1 MINLWDGIHL
11 KMKRVRMVTTNSKL
25 EYRERIRDDVYPQ
38 AIRFL
43 FDPVSESI
51 KKRYHEKH

>member
-1 MINLWDGIHL
+1 MNNIWDGIHL

-38 AIRFL
+38 AIRFM
-43 FDPVSESI
+43 FDPVSKSI
-51 KKRYHEKH
+51 RKIYHEKH

>member
-1 MINLWDGIHL
+1 MKNLWDGIHL
-11 KMKRVRMVTTNSKL
+11 KMKRVRMVITNSKL

-38 AIRFL
+38 AVRFM

-51 KKRYHEKH
+51 KKRYHEKN

>member
-1 MINLWDGIHL
+1 MNNLTKAIHL

-25 EYRERIRDDVYPQ
+25 EYRMRIRDDVYPQ
-38 AIRFL
+38 AVRFL
-43 FDPVSESI
+43 FDPVRESI

>member
-1 MINLWDGIHL
+1 MINLWDGIHV
-11 KMKRVRMVTTNSKL
+11 KMKRARMVIANSKL

-38 AIRFL
+38 AVRFM
-43 FDPVSESI
+43 FDPVSGSI

>member
-1 MINLWDGIHL
+1 
-11 KMKRVRMVTTNSKL
+11 MKRFRMVITNSKL

-43 FDPVSESI
+43 FDPVSGSI
-51 KKRYHEKH
+51 KKRYHDFIRP